1 MTKQTVPDLDFN
13 GFVIAQIT
21 DLFAKDKIY
30 INKEYQRSDIW
41 KQNQKVEL
49 IRSIINCYSI
59 GVLVLF
65 VNEKRQ
71 YEILDGQ
78 QRLQTIKQYLE
89 DKLDLSQTDIQ
100 KYSELGVKEKALLD
114 AYCIYYLKLKS
125 HDPRSKEEDIIQ
137 VFLRLQEGTPLN
149 KAEKINAHRGKF
161 KDAFR
166 NIRDTHRIFTYL
178 GTEKRF
184 RFRQLAAELLTLE
197 LEGDFKNKVFP
208 SLDLASL
215 LTTIKKYEKNIN
227 ANKLRFFKGNLD
239 YLHNSLNILLTAFK
253 LRELISFYLLIS
265 YLRKHKTNKENLVN
279 EFAEFARRFLKN
291 LNQFSIYDSIPPKGM
306 SKKLFD
312 KYMKYKLEAK
322 KMTTA
327 DSIKTRFE
335 MILSE
340 FKRLHPYIEK
350 DSKRLHD
357 TEQKRTLYFRQKGL
371 CVECKKTMRF
381 RGASSHHVIAYS
393 EGGRTDD
400 LRNAKLLHEKC
411 HQKLEKRKKKKK
423 RKLKGK

>member
-1 MTKQTVPDLDFN
+1 MPKQTVPDLSFES
-13 GFVIAQIT
+13 FVIAQIT

-41 KQNQKVEL
+41 KRNQKVEL

-78 QRLQTIKQYLE
+78 QRLETIRQYLE
-89 DKLDLSQTDIQ
+89 DKIDLSQTGIP
-100 KYSELGVKEKALLD
+100 KYSELAVREKTLLD

-125 HDPRSKEEDIIQ
+125 HDPETKEEDVVQ

-166 NIRDTHRIFTYL
+166 SIRDTHPIFTYL
-178 GTEKRF
+178 GKERRF

-208 SLDLASL
+208 SLDLDSL
-215 LTTIKKYEKNIN
+215 LATIKKYEKNIS
-227 ANKLRFFKGNLD
+227 AHKLRFFNGNLD
-239 YLHNSLNILLTAFK
+239 YLHNSLNVLLTAFK
-253 LRELISFYLLIS
+253 PGELISFYLLIS
-265 YLRKHKTNKENLVN
+265 YLRKHKANKKNLVN
-279 EFAEFARRFLKN
+279 EFAEFGRRFLMN
-291 LNQFSIYDSIPPKGM
+291 LNNFSIYDRTPPKGM
-306 SKKLFD
+306 AKKTFD
-312 KYMKYKLEAK
+312 EYMKYKLEAK

-350 DSKRLHD
+350 DRRRLHD
-357 TEQKRTLYFRQKGL
+357 TEQKRILYFRQQGL
-371 CVECKKTMRF
+371 CGGCKKPMRF
-381 RGASSHHVIAYS
+381 RGASSHHIIAHS

-400 LRNAKLLHEKC
+400 LRNAELLHERC
-411 HQKLEKRKKKKK
+411 HRRLEKMKKKKK
-423 RKLKGK
+423 RKTKGK